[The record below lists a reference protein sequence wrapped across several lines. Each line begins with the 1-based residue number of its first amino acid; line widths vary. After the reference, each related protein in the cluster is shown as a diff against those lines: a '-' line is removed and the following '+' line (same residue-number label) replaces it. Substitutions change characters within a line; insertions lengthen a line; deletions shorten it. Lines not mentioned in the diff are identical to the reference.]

1 MDGGC
6 GVAMQWGMFMQP
18 SHPPG
23 RRIHEAVEQDLRI
36 IEWCDELGYCE
47 VWVGEH
53 LTAPWE
59 PLPAC
64 DLVLAAAI
72 QRTSRIKLCAGAYV
86 LPFYHPAALAL
97 RIAQLDHMAQGR
109 FMCGI
114 AAGSIPT
121 DFSLLDVDLVAG
133 QNRDMMHESFEIMKR
148 VWTQSHSPWEYQGKY
163 WTVKNPEPF
172 LGFRPHL
179 EPYQKPYPPVG
190 IAGLSP
196 RSETIRY
203 AGEQGAIPLS
213 LTFSVS
219 YLKDHWAMMEEGA
232 ASAGRTC
239 DRADWRVIRDVF
251 VAETDREARAWVKSS
266 LQATHWT
273 DSNFP
278 LLKAFDWTRY
288 LKHDPGVPDETVDID
303 YLIEHLWLVGSPETV
318 ASRLRETH
326 DALGGFG
333 TIVVNK
339 YDYGDTPDAYHRS
352 LRLFAEEVMPAV
364 NGDA

>member
-1 MDGGC
+1 MR
-6 GVAMQWGMFMQP
+6 WGMFMQP

-23 RRIHEAVEQDLRI
+23 RAIYDAVEQDLRI
-36 IEWCDELGYCE
+36 IEWCDQLGYSE

-64 DLVLAAAI
+64 DLILAQAI
-72 QRTSRIKLCAGAYV
+72 HRTEQITLCSGAYV

-97 RIAQLDHMAQGR
+97 RIAQLDHMARGR
-109 FMCGI
+109 FICGI
-114 AAGSIPT
+114 AAGSIVT
-121 DFSLLDVDLVAG
+121 DFSLVDVDGASG

-148 VWTQSHSPWEYQGKY
+148 IWTEPDTPWEFTGKF

-172 LGFRPHL
+172 LGYGPHL
-179 EPYQKPYPPVG
+179 EPFQKPYPRIG

-213 LTFSVS
+213 LTFNVS
-219 YLKDHWAMMEEGA
+219 YLREHWDMMMEGA

-239 DRADWRVIRDVF
+239 DRNDWRVIRDVF
-251 VAETDREARAWVKSS
+251 VAETDEEARNWVKSS
-266 LQATHWT
+266 LQAEHWL
-273 DSNFP
+273 SANFP
-278 LLKAFDWTRY
+278 LLRAFNWVQF
-288 LKHDPGVPDETVDID
+288 LKHDPSFPDEKVDID
-303 YLIEHLWLVGSPETV
+303 YLIDHLWLVGSPETV
-318 ASRLRETH
+318 TRRLRETNE
-326 DALGGFG
+326 ALDGFG
-333 TIVVNK
+333 TIVLNK

-352 LRLFAEEVMPAV
+352 LQLFAEEVMPAF
-364 NGDA
+364 NAAT